1 MRRACDALMQGDI
14 YTAMADLTPE
24 AMGEAMAL
32 AAGLSTVPTPLGY
45 DIVSH
50 EERAGEYR
58 YEVLFR
64 TAAQDYRA
72 SATWREI
79 AGAWRITSIQARP

>member
-50 EERAGEYR
+50 EEYEGEHR

-64 TAAQDYRA
+64 TSAQDYRA
-72 SATWREI
+72 STTWREI
-79 AGAWRITSIQARP
+79 AGAWKITSIKAGL